1 MCRVGVRF
9 SEVEVDQARDAG
21 VVIEFERYAELAV
34 MPSGAVWGRR
44 FRLVWTRARRCPGQR
59 VGLERNPVG
68 AWPGPALLFRQAEL
82 WRLLRSVARNSGRSG
97 VFDLV

>member
-34 MPSGAVWGRR
+34 MPSGAGWGRR

-59 VGLERNPVG
+59 VGFERNPC
-68 AWPGPALLFRQAEL
+68 R
-82 WRLLRSVARNSGRSG
+82 RVARTRSIVPPG
-97 VFDLV
+97 